1 MLMLGSGSYAMVP
14 PFNQRWCGHP
24 LQLVDGFDDICQV
37 DFIVCSLLVLHA
49 EDTDIT
55 STVEIT
61 VRQYQLPDEASAVD
75 SDSSLVLDY

>member
-37 DFIVCSLLVLHA
+37 DFIVCSLLVLQ
-49 EDTDIT
+49 T
-55 STVEIT
+55 SLAQWRSQWDSINCQMKPLLLTVT
-61 VRQYQLPDEASAVD
+61 AA
-75 SDSSLVLDY
+75 